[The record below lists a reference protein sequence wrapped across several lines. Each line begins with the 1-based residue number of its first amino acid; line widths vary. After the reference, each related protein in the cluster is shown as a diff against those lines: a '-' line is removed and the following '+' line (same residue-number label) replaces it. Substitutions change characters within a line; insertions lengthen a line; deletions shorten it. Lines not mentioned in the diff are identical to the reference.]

1 MTHRHRRRPAAVAM
15 FLLLALV
22 ATLTA
27 CGDDKRS
34 GVPTGPGTM
43 GTWAKG
49 SDSTGSAGST
59 AEAHD
64 SAKISY
70 TAWKKNRDKPSYAIV
85 LTSEIKLPSDF
96 DIVKNQPELLDG
108 TITGYSGVHRG
119 LSQLQDR
126 SVTVTVP
133 EFGESSS
140 YSDTDLLIAVIGQ
153 DGSVTSATRYP
164 YPAANRPKPFDLA
177 NDATAGYARVTA
189 ASGSGIVIPA
199 EAAGDK
205 PEKAYVSSVLRDAF
219 DDTVVWAMVRGSS
232 SVYKAQ
238 IQKLGE

>member
-1 MTHRHRRRPAAVAM
+1 MTHHRRRPAAVAI

-27 CGDDKRS
+27 CSDDKGT
-34 GVPTGPGTM
+34 GVPTGPGTE
-43 GTWAKG
+43 GAWTEK
-49 SDSTGSAGST
+49 DSATTVDS
-59 AEAHD
+59 EAHD

-85 LTSEIKLPSDF
+85 LTSEIRLPTDF
-96 DIVKNQPELLDG
+96 DIVKSQPELLDG

-140 YSDTDLLIAVIGQ
+140 YSGTDLLIAVIDQG
-153 DGSVTSATRYP
+153 GTVTSATRYP
-164 YPAANRPKPFDLA
+164 YPAANRPESFDLA
-177 NDATAGYARVTA
+177 NEPTAGYARVAA

-232 SVYKAQ
+232 SVYRAEIK
-238 IQKLGE
+238 KLGE